1 MPSASDSEYVGGAQS
16 TSGHEINMNEDGR
29 IYRKTQCMDKLQRNV
44 SLASVLLLI
53 YAQEPSGY
61 LIRYYCY
68 VS

>member
-16 TSGHEINMNEDGR
+16 TSGHEINMNEDR
-29 IYRKTQCMDKLQRNV
+29 WRKTQCMDKLQRNV

-61 LIRYYCY
+61 LIHYCCY